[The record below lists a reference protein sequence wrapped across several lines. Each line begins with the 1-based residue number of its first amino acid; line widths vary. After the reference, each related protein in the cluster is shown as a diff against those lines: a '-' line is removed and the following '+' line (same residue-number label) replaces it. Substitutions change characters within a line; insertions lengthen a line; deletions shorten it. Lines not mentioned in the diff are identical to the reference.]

1 MSYEDDAIFLLAP
14 GSKIDPNSRYEERV
28 TRVPFLHEP
37 SPPLLDEEVIEELQL
52 NKMTKKPASVAAS
65 ANPMELVLD
74 DEEDVLPPLR
84 PPSARNPVAPSAE
97 KANGSKMLVDEG
109 DDDDDSDEAE
119 ALVESVGEGD
129 DDEEEDEEDDDDDD
143 DEDDDKTAG
152 GQISKFGQSLGMTKK
167 EAQDWAENF
176 VADEMGELD
185 DQSQNMAVLVTE
197 LLIRAVSN
205 KKTPFGDT
213 ASETSRQLMQEL
225 DDLKRKLIE
234 SI

>member
-14 GSKIDPNSRYEERV
+14 GSKADPNSRYEKRV
-28 TRVPFLHEP
+28 TRIPFLHEP
-37 SPPLLDEEVIEELQL
+37 SPPLLDEDVIEELQL
-52 NKMTKKPASVAAS
+52 NKMTKKPASAAAS
-65 ANPMELVLD
+65 AAPMELVDD

-84 PPSARNPVAPSAE
+84 PPSTRSPTAPSTE
-97 KANGSKMLVDEG
+97 KSSGSKMLVDEG
-109 DDDDDSDEAE
+109 DDEDDSDEAND
-119 ALVESVGEGD
+119 LVESVGEG
-129 DDEEEDEEDDDDDD
+129 EEEEEEDDDD
-143 DEDDDKTAG
+143 DEDDDDKAAD

-185 DQSQNMAVLVTE
+185 DQSQNIAVLVTE

-205 KKTPFGDT
+205 KKTPFDDT
-213 ASETSRQLMQEL
+213 ASETSRQLMQDL
-225 DDLKRKLIE
+225 DDFKRKLIE